1 MVKPFPYKFGT
12 AFSNYESRRVIGEGG
27 SGYVYEVRDET
38 NQIYALKILKK
49 NNITQEKRKRFK
61 NEILFCQRNSH
72 PNIITILDY
81 GFVPDNGEV
90 LPFYVMPYYDSSLR
104 YLINNG
110 LTPDV
115 IVKLFIQILDGVE
128 AAHLNGIVHRDIKP
142 ENILY
147 RASDSKL
154 AIADFGI
161 ARFKEDELYT
171 AVETNS
177 QARLA
182 NFQYAAPE
190 QRIRGKEVE
199 SRSDIFAIGLILN
212 EMFTHEIPQGT
223 GYKTISS
230 IISSYSYLDD
240 VVEKMIRQSP
250 NERFDS
256 INEIKQF
263 LKIKSEESISEQ
275 KLSELR
281 SAVISKSEID
291 DPLILTPLKIVDFEW
306 NNGQLTLIFNQ
317 QTNPKWCNSLHNMG
331 SHTSV
336 YGRGPENFSFNSN
349 RATINAREDEVQRI
363 IDYFKTWIPLATNRY
378 QQEIENE
385 SHRKEEQETMRIKS
399 LIEEEERKKRLRANI
414 RL

>member
-1 MVKPFPYKFGT
+1 MAKSNQYRFST
-12 AFSNYESRRVIGEGG
+12 AFSNYESSRLVGEGG
-27 SGYVYEVRDET
+27 SGYVYEVKDDT

-49 NNITQEKRKRFK
+49 NNITKEKRKRFK
-61 NEILFCQRNSH
+61 NEILFCQRISH
-72 PNIITILDY
+72 QNIIPIIDY
-81 GFVPDNGEV
+81 GFVLDGDEV

-104 YLINNG
+104 NLINNG
-110 LTPDV
+110 LNPDV
-115 IVKLFIQILDGVE
+115 IIQLFIQILDGVE

-171 AVETNS
+171 AVETHA

-190 QRIRGKEVE
+190 QRVRGKEVE

-230 IISSYSYLDD
+230 IIPSYSYLDD
-240 VVEKMIRQSP
+240 VVNKMIRQFP
-250 NERFDS
+250 NERFGS

-263 LKIKSEESISEQ
+263 LKIKGEESVSEQ
-275 KLSELR
+275 KLSKLR
-281 SAVISKSEID
+281 SVVLSKSEID
-291 DPLILTPLKIVDFEW
+291 DPLLLTPLKIVDFEW

-317 QTNPKWCNSLHNMG
+317 QTNPKWSNSLCNMG
-331 SHTSV
+331 SYTSV
-336 YGRGPENFSFNSN
+336 FGRGPENFSFNAD
-349 RATINAREDEVQRI
+349 RATINAREDEVQLI

-378 QQEIENE
+378 QQDIEYEI
-385 SHRKEEQETMRIKS
+385 HKKEEQETIRIKS
-399 LIEEEERKKRLRANI
+399 LIEEEERKKRLRENI
-414 RL
+414 KL